1 MFRQR
6 ELGIT
11 KHFIGAFVLIIIIPF
26 MLFITIF
33 YKYYSTSLI
42 QRSMDQID
50 QQLDIASN
58 SMNAELKRA
67 SLTIATIANVSDHVI
82 LDAVSEWSNS
92 ASSVEKIQI
101 ARDIDAY
108 LNIISNY
115 SNEIVSVI
123 FTLKDGGYYYF
134 KNPPAISDSSIRNLP
149 WYQEALRSS
158 NGTTVIVDSLNGIT
172 SDQQDMFTFLLHP
185 DRSLET
191 EVEMVYLTTHASLPD
206 FIQSNPEIKQFIID
220 RNGNRIVNQNN
231 HDKVDP
237 EIMMELSKMVQKPS
251 HDRDDDYS
259 YVQINGENKLLK
271 LYSFEKT
278 DWSIVNILD
287 ESMVTRD
294 ADQFLKMSVMFLFG
308 SFAFFILFLLWFF
321 QDILRPLQNLIV
333 AMRKVEKGDFLT
345 EVKADGRGEV
355 KRLGYSFNRMVSQI
369 RDLIAERDSKER
381 ARSQAEIEALQ
392 SQINPHFLS
401 NTLNSVR
408 LMAMIAKTDNIR
420 KIIDSLSA
428 LLIHV
433 FREPNSLAPI
443 GQEIK
448 VLESY
453 VHIMQVRYGG
463 KLNIQFNIDD
473 TLLDYSMPKMLLQ
486 PILENAIFHGL
497 DQQDMNELIEVKAI
511 RHELGVCFTIT
522 DYGKGM
528 TEEQVRGL
536 LQQGEKLQRG
546 NFSGLG
552 VHNVLKRLELNY
564 GHPYGLEIDSELGR
578 GTIVTILLPLE
589 HELSLKGRAV

>member
-1 MFRQR
+1 MFRHR
-6 ELGIT
+6 DKGIT
-11 KHFIGAFVLIIIIPF
+11 KHFIGTFVLIIIVPF
-26 MLFITIF
+26 ILFITIF

-42 QRSMDQID
+42 QRSVDQVV
-50 QQLDIASN
+50 QQLDLASN
-58 SMNAELKRA
+58 NMNSELKRA
-67 SLTIATIANVSDHVI
+67 SLTIATIAIVNDHMI
-82 LDAVSEWSNS
+82 LDAVSEWSRS
-92 ASSVEKIQI
+92 STSVEKIRI
-101 ARDIDAY
+101 SREIDAY

-123 FTLKDGGYYYF
+123 FTFKNGGFYYF
-134 KNPPAISDSSIRNLP
+134 KNPPTISDTSIRNLP
-149 WYQEALRSS
+149 WYQETLRTS

-172 SDQQDMFTFLLHP
+172 SDKQDMFTVLLHP
-185 DRSLET
+185 DQSLES
-191 EVEMVYLTTHASLPD
+191 EVEMVYLTTHASLQD
-206 FIQSNPEIKQFIID
+206 FIHSNPKIKQFIID

-231 HDKVDP
+231 HDKIDP
-237 EIMMELSKMVQKPS
+237 EIMMELSKMVQNPS
-251 HDRDDDYS
+251 HDNDDGYS
-259 YVQINGENKLLK
+259 FIKINGENKLLK

-294 ADQFLKMSVMFLFG
+294 ADQFLKISLTFMLG
-308 SFAFFILFLLWFF
+308 IFAFFIFFLLWFF
-321 QDILRPLQNLIV
+321 QDMLRPLQNLIR
-333 AMRKVEKGDFLT
+333 AMKKVERGDLLM
-345 EVKADGRGEV
+345 EVKADGRGEI
-355 KRLGYSFNRMVSQI
+355 KRLGHSFNRMVSQI
-369 RDLIAERDSKER
+369 RDLMQERDLKER

-420 KIIDSLSA
+420 KIIESLSA
-428 LLIHV
+428 LLTHV

-463 KLNIQFNIDD
+463 KLNIQFHIDD
-473 TLLDYSMPKMLLQ
+473 TLLNYSMPKMLLQ

-497 DQQDMNELIEVKAI
+497 DQQNMNELIEVKAI
-511 RHELGVCFTIT
+511 RHELGVCFSIT

-528 TEEQVRGL
+528 TDEQISEL
-536 LQQGEKLQRG
+536 LNQGEKYQRG
-546 NFSGLG
+546 NFSGIG
-552 VHNVLKRLELNY
+552 VHNVLQRIELNY
-564 GHPYGLEIDSELGR
+564 GHPYGVEIDSKLDR
-578 GTIVTILLPLE
+578 GTIVTILLPLI
-589 HELSLKGRAV
+589 

>member
-1 MFRQR
+1 MFKLKDR
-6 ELGIT
+6 EIT
-11 KHFIGAFVLIIIIPF
+11 LHFIRTFILIIIIPF
-26 MLFITIF
+26 ILFISIF

-42 QRSMDQID
+42 HKSIDQMV
-50 QQLDIASN
+50 QQLDAASN
-58 SMNAELKRA
+58 NMNSELKRA
-67 SLTIATIANVSDHVI
+67 SLTIATIANVNDHTI
-82 LDAVSEWSNS
+82 LDAVSAWSRS
-92 ASSVEKIQI
+92 SSSVEKIQL
-101 ARDIDAY
+101 AREIDAY

-115 SNEIVSVI
+115 SNDIVSVI

-134 KNPPAISDSSIRNLP
+134 KNPPTISDSSIRNLP
-149 WYQEALRSS
+149 WYQETLRSG
-158 NGTTVIVDSLNGIT
+158 NGTAVIVDSLNGIT
-172 SDQQDMFTFLLHP
+172 SDKQDMFTLLLHP
-185 DRSLET
+185 DQSLES
-191 EVEMVYLTTHASLPD
+191 EVEMVYLITHASLPD
-206 FIQSNPEIKQFIID
+206 YIHKNPDIEQFMID

-231 HDKVDP
+231 RDKLDP
-237 EIMMELSKMVQKPS
+237 ETLMEVSKMLKKPS
-251 HDRDDDYS
+251 HDRDEDYS
-259 YVQINGENKLLK
+259 FININGENKLLK

-287 ESMVTRD
+287 ENMVTRD
-294 ADQFLKMSVMFLFG
+294 ANQFLKISIIFIFG
-308 SFAFFILFLLWFF
+308 SFALFLLFLLSFF
-321 QDILRPLQNLIV
+321 KDILRPLQNLIR
-333 AMRKVEKGDFLT
+333 AMRKVETGDFFT
-345 EVKADGRGEV
+345 EVKADGRGEI

-369 RDLIAERDSKER
+369 RDLMQERDLKER

-420 KIIDSLSA
+420 KIIESLSA
-428 LLIHV
+428 LLTHV

-463 KLNIQFNIDD
+463 KLNIQFHIDD
-473 TLLDYSMPKMLLQ
+473 TLLNYSMPKMLLQ

-497 DQQDMNELIEVKAI
+497 DQQNMNELIEVKGI

-528 TEEQVRGL
+528 TDEQIRGL
-536 LQQGEKLQRG
+536 LQQGEKYQRG
-546 NFSGLG
+546 NFSGIG
-552 VHNVLKRLELNY
+552 VHNVLQRIELNY
-564 GHPYGLEIDSELGR
+564 GHPYGLEIDSKLGM
-578 GTIVTILLPLE
+578 GTIVTILLPL
-589 HELSLKGRAV
+589 V

>member
-1 MFRQR
+1 MFRQKDR
-6 ELGIT
+6 EIT
-11 KHFIGAFVLIIIIPF
+11 MHFIRTFVLIIIIPF
-26 MLFITIF
+26 IIFINIF

-42 QRSMDQID
+42 HKSIDQMV
-50 QQLDIASN
+50 QQLDAASN
-58 SMNAELKRA
+58 NMNSELKRA
-67 SLTIATIANVSDHVI
+67 SLTISTIANVNDHTI
-82 LDAVSEWSNS
+82 LDAVSAWSRS
-92 ASSVEKIQI
+92 SSSVEKIQLT
-101 ARDIDAY
+101 REIDAY

-115 SNEIVSVI
+115 SNDIVSVI

-134 KNPPAISDSSIRNLP
+134 KNSPTISDSSIRNLP
-149 WYQEALRSS
+149 WYQETLRNS
-158 NGTTVIVDSLNGIT
+158 NGTAVIVDSLNGIT
-172 SDQQDMFTFLLHP
+172 SDKQDMFTLLLHP
-185 DRSLET
+185 DQSLET
-191 EVEMVYLTTHASLPD
+191 EVEMVYLITHASLPD
-206 FIQSNPEIKQFIID
+206 YIHKNPDIEQFMID

-237 EIMMELSKMVQKPS
+237 EILMELSKMLKKPT
-251 HDRDDDYS
+251 HDRDEDYTFIN
-259 YVQINGENKLLK
+259 INGANKLIK
-271 LYSFEKT
+271 LYSFEKSG
-278 DWSIVNILD
+278 WSIVNILD
-287 ESMVTRD
+287 ENIVTRD
-294 ADQFLKMSVMFLFG
+294 ANQFLKISIIFIFG
-308 SFAFFILFLLWFF
+308 SFALFLLFLLSFF
-321 QDILRPLQNLIV
+321 KDILRPLQNLIR
-333 AMRKVEKGDFLT
+333 AMRKVETGDFFT
-345 EVKADGRGEV
+345 EVKADGRGEI

-369 RDLIAERDSKER
+369 RDLMQERDLKER

-420 KIIDSLSA
+420 KIIESLSA
-428 LLIHV
+428 LLTHV

-463 KLNIQFNIDD
+463 KLNIQFDIDD
-473 TLLDYSMPKMLLQ
+473 TLLNYSMPKMLLQ

-497 DQQDMNELIEVKAI
+497 DQQQMNELIEVKAV

-528 TEEQVRGL
+528 TDEQIRGL
-536 LQQGEKLQRG
+536 LQQGEKYQRG

-552 VHNVLKRLELNY
+552 VHNVLQRIELNY
-564 GHPYGLEIDSELGR
+564 GHPYGVEIDSQLGR
-578 GTIVTILLPLE
+578 GTIITILLPLI
-589 HELSLKGRAV
+589 LT

>member
-1 MFRQR
+1 MFRHR
-6 ELGIT
+6 DKGIT
-11 KHFIGAFVLIIIIPF
+11 KHFIGIFVLIIIVPF
-26 MLFITIF
+26 ILFITIF

-42 QRSMDQID
+42 QKSIDQVV

-58 SMNAELKRA
+58 NMNSELKRA
-67 SLTIATIANVSDHVI
+67 SLTIATIANVNDHMI
-82 LDAVSEWSNS
+82 LDAVSEWSRS
-92 ASSVEKIQI
+92 SSSVEKIQL
-101 ARDIDAY
+101 AREIDAS

-134 KNPPAISDSSIRNLP
+134 KNPPAMSDSSIRNLP
-149 WYQEALRSS
+149 WYQDALRSS

-172 SDQQDMFTFLLHP
+172 SDKQDMFTFLLHP
-185 DRSLET
+185 DKSLES

-206 FIQSNPEIKQFIID
+206 FIHSNPEIEQFIID

-231 HDKVDP
+231 HDKVDT
-237 EIMMELSKMVQKPS
+237 EIIMELSKMLQKQS
-251 HDRDDDYS
+251 HDNDDDYS
-259 YVQINGENKLLK
+259 FIKINGENKLLK

-287 ESMVTRD
+287 KSIVTRD
-294 ADQFLKMSVMFLFG
+294 ADQFLKMSIIFMFG
-308 SFAFFILFLLWFF
+308 SFAFFIFFLLWFF
-321 QDILRPLQNLIV
+321 QDLLRPLQNLIR

-345 EVKADGRGEV
+345 EVKADGRGQI
-355 KRLGYSFNRMVSQI
+355 KRLGHSFNRMVSQI
-369 RDLIAERDSKER
+369 RDLIEERDSKER

-428 LLIHV
+428 LLTHV

-463 KLNIQFNIDD
+463 KLNIQFNMDD
-473 TLLDYSMPKMLLQ
+473 TLLNYSMPKMLLQ

-497 DQQDMNELIEVKAI
+497 DQQNMNELIEVKAV

-528 TEEQVRGL
+528 TDEQIREL
-536 LQQGEKLQRG
+536 LHQGEKYQRG

-552 VHNVLKRLELNY
+552 VHNVLQRIELNY
-564 GHPYGLEIDSELGR
+564 GHPYGLEIDSKLGR
-578 GTIVTILLPLE
+578 GTIVTILLPL
-589 HELSLKGRAV
+589 L

>member
-1 MFRQR
+1 MFRHR
-6 ELGIT
+6 EIGIT
-11 KHFIGAFVLIIIIPF
+11 KYFIGVFVLIIIVPF
-26 MLFITIF
+26 ILFITIF
-33 YKYYSTSLI
+33 YKYYSASLI
-42 QRSMDQID
+42 QRSMYQVD

-58 SMNAELKRA
+58 NMNAELKRA
-67 SLTIATIANVSDHVI
+67 SLTTATIANVNDHMI
-82 LDAVSEWSNS
+82 LDAVSEWSRS
-92 ASSVEKIQI
+92 STSVEKIRI
-101 ARDIDAY
+101 AREIDAY

-123 FTLKDGGYYYF
+123 FTFKDGGYYYF
-134 KNPPAISDSSIRNLP
+134 KNPPAISESSIRNLP

-158 NGTTVIVDSLNGIT
+158 NGTTFIVDSLNGIT
-172 SDQQDMFTFLLHP
+172 SDKQDVFTLLLHP
-185 DRSLET
+185 ERSLEL
-191 EVEMVYLTTHASLPD
+191 EVEMIYLTTHASIPD
-206 FIQSNPEIKQFIID
+206 FNHSNPEIQQFIID

-237 EIMMELSKMVQKPS
+237 EIMKKLSKMLQKQS
-251 HDRDDDYS
+251 HDDDYS
-259 YVQINGENKLLK
+259 FIKINGENKLLK

-294 ADQFLKMSVMFLFG
+294 ADQFLKISLIFIFG
-308 SFAFFILFLLWFF
+308 SFALFILFLLWFF
-321 QDILRPLQNLIV
+321 RDILRPLQHLIR

-345 EVKADGRGEV
+345 EVKADGRGEI
-355 KRLGYSFNRMVSQI
+355 KRLSFSFNRMISQI
-369 RDLIAERDSKER
+369 RDLIEERDYKER
-381 ARSQAEIEALQ
+381 ARSEAEIEALQ

-408 LMAMIAKTDNIR
+408 VMAMIAKTDNIR

-428 LLIHV
+428 LLTHV
-433 FREPNSLAPI
+433 FREPNSLARI

-463 KLNIQFNIDD
+463 KLNIQFHIDD
-473 TLLDYSMPKMLLQ
+473 TLLNYSMPKMLLQ

-497 DQQDMNELIEVKAI
+497 DQQNMNELIEVKAI

-522 DYGKGM
+522 DYSKGM
-528 TEEQVRGL
+528 TDEQVRGL
-536 LQQGEKLQRG
+536 LQQGEKYQRG

-552 VHNVLKRLELNY
+552 VNNVLRRIELNY
-564 GHPYGLEIDSELGR
+564 GHPYGLEIDSKLGG
-578 GTIVTILLPLE
+578 GTIVTILLPLI
-589 HELSLKGRAV
+589 

>member
-1 MFRQR
+1 MFRHK
-6 ELGIT
+6 EKGIT
-11 KHFIGAFVLIIIIPF
+11 KHFISTFILIIILPF
-26 MLFITIF
+26 ILFITIF

-42 QRSMDQID
+42 QRSIDQVV

-58 SMNAELKRA
+58 YMNSELKRA
-67 SLTIATIANVSDHVI
+67 SLTIATIANVNDHMI
-82 LDAVSEWSNS
+82 LDAVSDWNRSS
-92 ASSVEKIQI
+92 TSVEKIQL
-101 ARDIDAY
+101 AREIDAY

-123 FTLKDGGYYYF
+123 FTFKDGGYYYF
-134 KNPPAISDSSIRNLP
+134 KNPPTMSDSSIRNLP

-158 NGTTVIVDSLNGIT
+158 NGTAVIVDSLNGIT
-172 SDQQDMFTFLLHP
+172 SDKQDMFTFLLHP

-191 EVEMVYLTTHASLPD
+191 EVEMIYLTTHSSLPD
-206 FIQSNPEIKQFIID
+206 FIHSNPEIEQFIID
-220 RNGNRIVNQNN
+220 RNGNRIVNRNN
-231 HDKVDP
+231 HDKVDSK
-237 EIMMELSKMVQKPS
+237 IMMELSKMVQKQP
-251 HDRDDDYS
+251 HNRDGDYS
-259 YVQINGENKLLK
+259 FIKINGKNKLIK

-278 DWSIVNILD
+278 DWNIVNILD

-294 ADQFLKMSVMFLFG
+294 ANQFLKLSIIFLSG
-308 SFAFFILFLLWFF
+308 SFALFILFLLWFF
-321 QDILRPLQNLIV
+321 KDILRPLQSLIRG
-333 AMRKVEKGDFLT
+333 MRKVEKGDFLT
-345 EVKADGRGEV
+345 EVKAEGRGEIR
-355 KRLGYSFNRMVSQI
+355 RLGHTFNRMVSQI
-369 RDLIAERDSKER
+369 RDLMEERDLKER

-428 LLIHV
+428 LLTHV

-448 VLESY
+448 ILESY

-463 KLNIQFNIDD
+463 KLNIQFYIDD
-473 TLLDYSMPKMLLQ
+473 TLLNYSMPKMLLQ

-497 DQQDMNELIEVKAI
+497 DQQNENELIEVKVI
-511 RHELGVCFTIT
+511 RHELGVYFTIT

-528 TEEQVRGL
+528 TDEQVRELFQEG
-536 LQQGEKLQRG
+536 GKHQRG

-552 VHNVLKRLELNY
+552 VYNVLKRIELNY
-564 GHPYGLEIDSELGR
+564 GHPYGLKIDSKIGR
-578 GTIVTILLPLE
+578 GTIVTILLPLI
-589 HELSLKGRAV
+589 

>member
-6 ELGIT
+6 ERGIT
-11 KHFIGAFVLIIIIPF
+11 PHFIRTFIFIIIIPF
-26 MLFITIF
+26 ILFITIF

-42 QRSMDQID
+42 HRSIDQVV

-58 SMNAELKRA
+58 NMNAELKRA
-67 SLTIATIANVSDHVI
+67 SLTIATIANVNDHMI

-92 ASSVEKIQI
+92 TTSVDKIQL
-101 ARDIDAY
+101 AREIDAY

-134 KNPPAISDSSIRNLP
+134 KNPPTMSDTSIRNLP

-158 NGTTVIVDSLNGIT
+158 NGTTFIVDSLNGIT
-172 SDQQDMFTFLLHP
+172 SDKQDMFTFLLHP
-185 DRSLET
+185 NQSLES
-191 EVEMVYLTTHASLPD
+191 EVEMIYLTTHASLPD
-206 FIQSNPEIKQFIID
+206 FIHSNPEIEQFIID

-231 HDKVDP
+231 HNKVDP
-237 EIMMELSKMVQKPS
+237 GIIKELSKMLQKPS
-251 HDRDDDYS
+251 HHNDDDYS
-259 YVQINGENKLLK
+259 FMKINGENKLLK

-287 ESMVTRD
+287 ESIVTRD
-294 ADQFLKMSVMFLFG
+294 ANQFLKMSIIFLIG
-308 SFAFFILFLLWFF
+308 SFAFFIIFLLWFF
-321 QDILRPLQNLIV
+321 QDLLRPLQNLIR
-333 AMRKVEKGDFLT
+333 AMRKVEKGDFQI
-345 EVKADGRGEV
+345 EVTADGRGEIR
-355 KRLGYSFNRMVSQI
+355 RLGHSFNRMVSQI
-369 RDLIAERDSKER
+369 SDLIQERDVKER

-420 KIIDSLSA
+420 KIIESLSA
-428 LLIHV
+428 LLTHV
-433 FREPNSLAPI
+433 FREPNSLSPI
-443 GQEIK
+443 GQEIR

-463 KLNIQFNIDD
+463 KLNIQFDMDD

-497 DQQDMNELIEVKAI
+497 DQQNMNELIEVKAV

-522 DYGKGM
+522 DHGIGM
-528 TEEQVRGL
+528 TDEQIKGL
-536 LQQGEKLQRG
+536 LQQGEKYERG
-546 NFSGLG
+546 NFSGIG
-552 VHNVLKRLELNY
+552 VHNVVQRIELNY
-564 GHPYGLEIDSELGR
+564 GHPYGLEIDSKLGR
-578 GTIVTILLPLE
+578 GTIVTILLPLI
-589 HELSLKGRAV
+589 